1 VTCDEVRDVLPEHVL
16 GTLELDLDERVRTH
30 LRGCAGC
37 RAEMTSLGEGL
48 GSFARA
54 SHDREPPADLHDRVL
69 AVLEDE
75 WDSAPTDLGPRR
87 RRRRPLIAIGVAAAI
102 VAALAWAGAATVQLR
117 HAQAD
122 ADKYAAFLDVL
133 GGENVRVAAL
143 HSDDSQSLHG
153 SVVIY
158 DSNVGQ
164 SWVLVLCRA
173 PGWEGSANVTL
184 ASDTGETIDLH
195 PMEFGDG
202 GEGSTWL
209 VTSENL
215 KPFETVNVWDDR
227 GTLATATVEHE

>member
-1 VTCDEVRDVLPEHVL
+1 MTCDEVRDVLAEHLL
-16 GTLELDLDERVRTH
+16 GSLEPALDDRVRAH

-37 RAEMTSLGEGL
+37 RAEMSSLGEGL

-54 SHDREPPADLHDRVL
+54 SHDREPPAELRDRVL
-69 AVLEDE
+69 TVLDDE
-75 WDSAPTDLGPRR
+75 WASAPTPLRSAE
-87 RRRRPLIAIGVAAAI
+87 RRRPFVAIGLAAALIAAVAFAGVTTVRMRNAEVAAE
-102 VAALAWAGAATVQLR
+102 
-117 HAQAD
+117 
-122 ADKYAAFLDVL
+122 KYASFLDVL
-133 GGENVRVAAL
+133 GGENVRVAPL
-143 HSDDSQSLHG
+143 RSDDSQSIHG

-173 PGWEGSANVTL
+173 PGWERTANVTL
-184 ASDTGETIDLH
+184 ASDDGETIDLH

-215 KPFETVNVWDDR
+215 EPFETVNVWDDD
-227 GTLATATVEHE
+227 GVLATATVEHE